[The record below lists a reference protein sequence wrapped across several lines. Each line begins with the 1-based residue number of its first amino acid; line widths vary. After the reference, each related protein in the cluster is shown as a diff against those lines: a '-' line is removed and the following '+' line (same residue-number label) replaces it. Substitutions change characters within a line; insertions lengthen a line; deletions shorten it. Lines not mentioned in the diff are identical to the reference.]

1 MSKKSLTKN
10 KKRINKGPVNILA
23 NGAFSKGN
31 LAGTM
36 GSMASGVSGIVNAAV
51 KNAEVDTSEADT
63 AIEAVNGFKP
73 NKSSLDDL
81 ATSFNSLQYANSDW
95 TGKDF
100 SIDTGEALANMG
112 SALLQGAST
121 GAVAGPWGALA
132 GAAAGL
138 ATSGAGW
145 IAGAVKA
152 KSKADELNR
161 LAEESN
167 NAANERAIYARD
179 SILSK
184 MQNQRMQGIK
194 AYGGDLLLSG
204 DFSNGITFINEG
216 GIHEEN
222 PYEGVPIG
230 VDNEGTPNL
239 VEEGEVIFNDYVFSN
254 RLYPNKKLLEE
265 YNFPIKYRKL
275 TFAEIAEDLQKES
288 SERPND
294 KISLDG
300 LNMLMNKLITIQ
312 EEIRSKQPKKGN
324 RFDIGGPSASYSL
337 TPPQMQLLKIAE
349 QVLKNVNIPTSTKE
363 SVPTSGVTPATKNIE
378 PVPTLKDTEQ
388 ALKNAAQQSISVNP
402 DSFSKKDDSLPSLK
416 NIEQELTEAGVKS
429 VKLGEPLPQLKDTE
443 QALKNAALPTI
454 NGSENLNKMSKL
466 FINNRDEF
474 NKQYHKGVAID
485 VPSKT
490 SGKASGK
497 ASSKTFGKTS
507 SNSGNSS
514 NSGVGVTGT
523 SKTSGASDDSGETSF
538 NWNDLGRLAPA
549 FTNAGLAI
557 YNAVKKPDYSN
568 ADAIVQAAREIPI
581 AEYTPIGGK
590 MTYTPID
597 KNPVINKQ
605 MSASRAL
612 AKDIQN
618 NAINGVQALGNLQ
631 NLGFNTTSAI
641 GDTLLKAANEN
652 VAEQLRINEYNRSID
667 QFNAQLRAQAEQRN
681 QARASQI
688 AEAVAKRSQMKE
700 LIDAGKAAAVTS
712 NINAVSDDIGAY
724 FTEKEQESWIE
735 NNPSLADAYAMLH
748 KKKCGGYLTKR
759 RK

>member
-1 MSKKSLTKN
+1 MNKKSLTKN

-112 SALLQGAST
+112 SAMLQGVST

-167 NAANERAIYARD
+167 YAAKERTVYARD

-216 GIHEEN
+216 GTHEEN

-265 YNFPIKYRKL
+265 YNFPIKYSKL

-300 LNMLMNKLITIQ
+300 LNMLMNKLITMQ

-324 RFDIGGPSASYSL
+324 RFDSGGPSASYSL
-337 TPPQMQLLKIAE
+337 TPSQTQLLKIAE
-349 QVLKNVNIPTSTKE
+349 QVLKNVAIPTSNKE
-363 SVPTSGVTPATKNIE
+363 SVPTSEAAPAVKNIE
-378 PVPTLKDTEQ
+378 P
-388 ALKNAAQQSISVNP
+388 
-402 DSFSKKDDSLPSLK
+402 LPSLK
-416 NIEQELTEAGVKS
+416 NVEQELTEAGVKS

-443 QALKNAALPTI
+443 QALKNAALPAI
-454 NGSENLNKMSKL
+454 DGSENLNKMSKL

-474 NKQYHKGVAID
+474 NKQYHKGVSID
-485 VPSKT
+485 VSSKT
-490 SGKASGK
+490 SGKASSKTSG
-497 ASSKTFGKTS
+497 KTFGKTS
-507 SNSGNSS
+507 SNRGNRGNSD
-514 NSGVGVTGT
+514 VGVTGT
-523 SKTSGASDDSGETSF
+523 SKTKGASYDDGENSF

-568 ADAIVQAAREIPI
+568 ADAIVQAARDIPI

-597 KNPVINKQ
+597 KNPIINKQ

-681 QARASQI
+681 QVRASQI

-724 FTEKEQESWIE
+724 FTEKEQERWIE

>member
-1 MSKKSLTKN
+1 MNKKSLTKN

-112 SALLQGAST
+112 SAMLQGVST

-167 NAANERAIYARD
+167 YAAKERTVYARD

-216 GIHEEN
+216 GTHEEN

-265 YNFPIKYRKL
+265 YNFPIKYSKL

-300 LNMLMNKLITIQ
+300 LNMLMNKLITMQ

-324 RFDIGGPSASYSL
+324 RFDSGGPSASYSL
-337 TPPQMQLLKIAE
+337 TPSQTQLLKIAE
-349 QVLKNVNIPTSTKE
+349 QVLKNVAIPTSNKE
-363 SVPTSGVTPATKNIE
+363 SVPTSEAAPAVKNIE
-378 PVPTLKDTEQ
+378 PLPTLKDTEQ
-388 ALKNAAQQSISVNP
+388 ALKNAAQQSITINP

-416 NIEQELTEAGVKS
+416 NVEQELTEAGLKS

-443 QALKNAALPTI
+443 QALKNAALPAI
-454 NGSENLNKMSKL
+454 DGSENLNKMSKL

-474 NKQYHKGVAID
+474 NKQYHKGVSID
-485 VPSKT
+485 VSSKTSSKT
-490 SGKASGK
+490 SGK
-497 ASSKTFGKTS
+497 TFDKTS
-507 SNSGNSS
+507 SNSGNSG

-523 SKTSGASDDSGETSF
+523 SKTKGASYDDGENSF

-568 ADAIVQAAREIPI
+568 ADAIVQAARDIPL

-597 KNPVINKQ
+597 KNPIINKQ
-605 MSASRAL
+605 MSVSRAL

-681 QARASQI
+681 QVRASQI

-724 FTEKEQESWIE
+724 FTEKEQENWIE

-748 KKKCGGYLTKR
+748 KKKYGGYLTKR

>member
-10 KKRINKGPVNILA
+10 KKRINIGPVNILA
-23 NGAFSKGN
+23 DGAFSKGN

-36 GSMASGVSGIVNAAV
+36 GSLASGASGIVGAAV
-51 KNAEVDTSEADT
+51 KNAEIDTSEADT

-73 NKSSLDDL
+73 NTSSLDDL

-100 SIDTGEALANMG
+100 SVGTGEALANMG
-112 SALLQGAST
+112 SAMLQGAST

-132 GAAAGL
+132 GAAAGIT
-138 ATSGAGW
+138 AAGAGW
-145 IAGAVKA
+145 LAGAVKA

-167 NAANERAIYARD
+167 YAAEERAVYARD

-216 GIHEEN
+216 GTHEEN

-254 RLYPNKKLLEE
+254 RLRPNKKLLEE
-265 YNFPIKYRKL
+265 YKFPTKYSKL
-275 TFAEIAEDLQKES
+275 TFAKIAEDLQKES

-300 LNMLMNKLITIQ
+300 LNMLMNKLITLQ
-312 EEIRSKQPKKGN
+312 EDIRSKQPKKGN
-324 RFDIGGPSASYSL
+324 RFDIGGPSESYSL
-337 TPPQMQLLKIAE
+337 TPSQMQLLKIAE
-349 QVLKNVNIPTSTKE
+349 QVLKNVEIPTSDKE
-363 SVPTSGVTPATKNIE
+363 SAPTSEVAPIAKSIE
-378 PVPTLKDTEQ
+378 PVPTLKDKEQ
-388 ALKNAAQQSISVNP
+388 NLLNAAQQSVSVNP
-402 DSFSKKDDSLPSLK
+402 DSFKKEDPLPALK
-416 NIEQELTEAGVKS
+416 NVEQELNAAGLKS
-429 VKLGEPLPQLKDTE
+429 VKLGEPLPSLKNTE
-443 QALKNAALPTI
+443 QALRNAALPAI
-454 NGSENLNKMSKL
+454 DGSENLNKMSKL
-466 FINNRDEF
+466 FINNRNEF
-474 NKQYHKGVAID
+474 NKQYHKGVSID
-485 VPSKT
+485 VSGQT
-490 SGKASGK
+490 SGRSGRSGK
-497 ASSKTFGKTS
+497 SD
-507 SNSGNSS
+507 
-514 NSGVGVTGT
+514 VGVIGT
-523 SKTSGASDDSGETSF
+523 SKTKGASYDNGEISYDEGETSF

-557 YNAVKKPDYSN
+557 YNAIKKPDYSN
-568 ADAIVQAAREIPI
+568 ADAIVQAAREIPT

-597 KNPVINKQ
+597 KNPIINKQ
-605 MSASRAL
+605 MSASRAT
-612 AKDIQN
+612 ARDIQN

-631 NLGFNTTSAI
+631 NLGFNTIGAI

-681 QARASQI
+681 QARAIQI
-688 AEAVAKRSQMKE
+688 ADAVAKRSQMKE
-700 LIDAGKAAAVTS
+700 LIDAGKADAVS
-712 NINAVSDDIGAY
+712 SSINAMSDDIGAY
-724 FTEKEQESWIE
+724 FTEKEQENWIK
-735 NNPSLADAYAMLH
+735 NNPSLAEAYAMLH